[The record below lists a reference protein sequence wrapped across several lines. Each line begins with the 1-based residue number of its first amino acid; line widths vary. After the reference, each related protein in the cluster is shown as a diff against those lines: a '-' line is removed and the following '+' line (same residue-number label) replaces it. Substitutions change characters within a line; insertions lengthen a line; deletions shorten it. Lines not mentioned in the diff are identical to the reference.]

1 VRSIDL
7 VRLRGK
13 VVEKKKGEMKVGL
26 NLSQQTDTLPETS
39 RRNACSLV
47 PRGYY

>member
-1 VRSIDL
+1 MDL

-13 VVEKKKGEMKVGL
+13 VVDKKKGATKVGL
-26 NLSQQTDTLPETS
+26 NLSRQTDTLPETS
-39 RRNACSLV
+39 RRNAFSVV